1 MVQANCASKPG
12 DAHRRRHKHASG
24 SCGGCAVRAG
34 CDSCSHP
41 PFHPLSYALCFNL
54 YRVDDTSS
62 TTHSSASRTPGWL
75 GPGTR
80 LDATT
85 PTVTAA
91 KPDRR
96 HPEARKR
103 APGADLD
110 RLSNCQKTTSPQ
122 EFICPGRSTVASC
135 ASASSYSSYQWPPRR
150 EQRVGHVPPC
160 RRQWWGRNAVNRC
173 AVESRKK
180 GRLAKSIVFKVSP
193 SMK

>member
-34 CDSCSHP
+34 CDSSSHP

-54 YRVDDTSS
+54 YRVNDTSS

-91 KPDRR
+91 KYQIADTGRR
-96 HPEARKR
+96 EIALPMWIWTDSRTVRRLLARK
-103 APGADLD
+103 
-110 RLSNCQKTTSPQ
+110 LSSVLEET
-122 EFICPGRSTVASC
+122 GASC

-150 EQRVGHVPPC
+150 EQRVGTC
-160 RRQWWGRNAVNRC
+160 RLADDRCWGQGAVNRG
-173 AVESRKK
+173 AVKLRKK
-180 GRLAKSIVFKVSP
+180 
-193 SMK
+193 